1 MRLSVLNGARWDTQH
16 CLPGQELNWSYLSDI
31 IQDAWGQRKLK
42 VTNAYCP
49 EPRLNCRST
58 CRVGL
63 HTYCFFFFF
72 FLPWLTLKCVFISK
86 SVDGIRLALDGWN
99 REVAEWDSLMCKRPW
114 TLLEVREKR
123 RRVMRNKQ
131 LFPFWLVIS
140 KPSKNKCGW
149 WALQPDWKSGRSEG
163 ETG

>member
-99 REVAEWDSLMCKRPW
+99 S
-114 TLLEVREKR
+114 
-123 RRVMRNKQ
+123 Q
-131 LFPFWLVIS
+131 
-140 KPSKNKCGW
+140 G
-149 WALQPDWKSGRSEG
+149 SGRMGFTDVQKTLDTVGSEG
-163 ETG
+163 EEEKSDEK